1 MDPILTSKFLDVPFA
16 GTGTTLERNALI
28 GVIRNLIKDNKY
40 TVDYILDYCTSAG
53 YSYKMASDVFTEL
66 TGLSPKLIVNN
77 NEYYKMPSYVPNMCI
92 AWGEAKTKKDVAYYI
107 VPGVYGYVVMEK
119 DEVNAPVPAVE
130 VATIPEAIDELKKV
144 AKKIQTLHKIITEK
158 LLETEDIQTSADDT
172 YLVNM
177 PYCSDP
183 VFVLKKNFKDK
194 VIGIKEFE
202 KQARQ
207 LVAEDKISIEKAEDL
222 MSWKDDLIDEDESYN
237 NEVLEHTE
245 KWNQLKADE
254 DYEAEG
260 SIAVNELTLY
270 TINDGQL
277 YYQKTQHIIENYA
290 KKMLRNVYDET
301 LAIKGFMYVVNDA
314 LKKYNAKFG
323 ELRLTKEEKEE
334 VAKNLLDHYMDEI
347 KDTADQISTGR
358 VKKESS
364 EDEEDYFD
372 SFNYIYNLLLDGDI
386 QAYKARLDDF
396 TEEELIDYLE
406 WASEHDIDKKDL
418 ELELSSK
425 RKRSISE
432 YTEIA
437 KNMKEEGKTRAQIVN
452 YLQGKIQ
459 DEEIT
464 RILDSIY
471 NKKQSSKKITAEE
484 ADLDDLMSEESK
496 DKVQEEMEQI
506 KDTPVSELLSERT
519 PSDYF
524 DKSLQ
529 EDKVDTINDVVSKC
543 IDKFSEKFKDFEKY
557 EVKILSYNTK
567 VLGDYTPNKTEMIED
582 EQINAN
588 AVLQVILQIT
598 NNADETETKKALA
611 VFSVTNGK
619 LHWTGTI
626 RGENDE
632 VVAFTE
638 EGLDSL
644 FEVEEVKDEELEDI
658 I

>member
-16 GTGTTLERNALI
+16 GIGTTLERNALI
-28 GVIRNLIKDNKY
+28 SVIRNLIKDNKY

-107 VPGVYGYVVMEK
+107 VPGAYGYVVMEK
-119 DEVNAPVPAVE
+119 DEVNAPVPVVE
-130 VATIPEAIDELKKV
+130 VATIPEAVDELKKV

-158 LLETEDIQTSADDT
+158 LLETEDIQTSANDT
-172 YLVNM
+172 HLVNK

-207 LVAEDKISIEKAEDL
+207 LVTEDKISIEKAEDL

-254 DYEAEG
+254 D
-260 SIAVNELTLY
+260 
-270 TINDGQL
+270 
-277 YYQKTQHIIENYA
+277 
-290 KKMLRNVYDET
+290 
-301 LAIKGFMYVVNDA
+301 
-314 LKKYNAKFG
+314 
-323 ELRLTKEEKEE
+323 
-334 VAKNLLDHYMDEI
+334 
-347 KDTADQISTGR
+347 
-358 VKKESS
+358 
-364 EDEEDYFD
+364 EEDYFD
-372 SFNYIYNLLLDGDI
+372 NFDYIYNLLLDGDI
-386 QAYKARLDDF
+386 QAYKAKLDDF

-406 WASEHDIDKKDL
+406 WASEHNIDKKDL
-418 ELELSSK
+418 ELELSNK
-425 RKRSISE
+425 RKSSVSE
-432 YTEIA
+432 YIETA
-437 KNMKEEGKTRAQIVN
+437 KNMKEEGKTRAQINN

-459 DEEIT
+459 DEEIK

-496 DKVQEEMEQI
+496 DEVQEEMEQI
-506 KDTPVSELLSERT
+506 KDTPVSELLSEQT
-519 PSDYF
+519 PADYF

-567 VLGDYTPNKTEMIED
+567 VLGDYTPNKAEMIED

-588 AVLQVILQIT
+588 AILQVILQIT
-598 NNADETETKKALA
+598 NNADETEMKKALA
-611 VFSVTNGK
+611 VFSITDGK

-644 FEVEEVKDEELEDI
+644 FEVEEVKDKELEDI

>member
-28 GVIRNLIKDNKY
+28 GVIRNLIKNNKY
-40 TVDYILDYCTSAG
+40 TVDYILDYCASAG

-107 VPGVYGYVVMEK
+107 VPGAYGYVVMEK
-119 DEVNAPVPAVE
+119 DEVNAPVPVVE

-158 LLETEDIQTSADDT
+158 LLETENIQTSADDT
-172 YLVNM
+172 YLVNK

-202 KQARQ
+202 RQARQ

-245 KWNQLKADE
+245 KWNQLKA
-254 DYEAEG
+254 
-260 SIAVNELTLY
+260 
-270 TINDGQL
+270 
-277 YYQKTQHIIENYA
+277 
-290 KKMLRNVYDET
+290 
-301 LAIKGFMYVVNDA
+301 
-314 LKKYNAKFG
+314 
-323 ELRLTKEEKEE
+323 
-334 VAKNLLDHYMDEI
+334 
-347 KDTADQISTGR
+347 
-358 VKKESS
+358 
-364 EDEEDYFD
+364 EDEE
-372 SFNYIYNLLLDGDI
+372 N
-386 QAYKARLDDF
+386 
-396 TEEELIDYLE
+396 YLE
-406 WASEHDIDKKDL
+406 SFDYTYSLLVNGNIDLYKKKLNKMSKAELMAYIDWAE
-418 ELELSSK
+418 EMG
-425 RKRSISE
+425 ISHE
-432 YTEIA
+432 KLKLHY
-437 KNMKEEGKTRAQIVN
+437 
-452 YLQGKIQ
+452 
-459 DEEIT
+459 IT
-464 RILDSIY
+464 A
-471 NKKQSSKKITAEE
+471 SKKVTAEE

-496 DKVQEEMEQI
+496 DEVQEEMEQI
-506 KDTPVSELLSERT
+506 KDTPVSELLSEQT
-519 PSDYF
+519 PADYF

-598 NNADETETKKALA
+598 NNADETEMKKALA

-644 FEVEEVKDEELEDI
+644 FEVEEVKEEELEDI

>member
-40 TVDYILDYCTSAG
+40 TVDYILDYCASAG

-107 VPGVYGYVVMEK
+107 IPGAYGYVVMEK
-119 DEVNAPVPAVE
+119 DEVNAPVPTIE

-158 LLETEDIQTSADDT
+158 LLETENVQTSADDT
-172 YLVNM
+172 YLVNK

-202 KQARQ
+202 RQARQ

-245 KWNQLKADE
+245 KWNQLKA
-254 DYEAEG
+254 
-260 SIAVNELTLY
+260 
-270 TINDGQL
+270 
-277 YYQKTQHIIENYA
+277 
-290 KKMLRNVYDET
+290 
-301 LAIKGFMYVVNDA
+301 
-314 LKKYNAKFG
+314 
-323 ELRLTKEEKEE
+323 
-334 VAKNLLDHYMDEI
+334 
-347 KDTADQISTGR
+347 
-358 VKKESS
+358 
-364 EDEEDYFD
+364 EDEE
-372 SFNYIYNLLLDGDI
+372 
-386 QAYKARLDDF
+386 A
-396 TEEELIDYLE
+396 
-406 WASEHDIDKKDL
+406 DL
-418 ELELSSK
+418 ESFDYTYSLLVNGNIDLYKKRLNKMSKVELMAYIDWAEEMGISHEKLKLHYITASK
-425 RKRSISE
+425 KVTAEDEFEKAFENDLIIDDE
-432 YTEIA
+432 NDIA
-437 KNMKEEGKTRAQIVN
+437 WFPGYEEHKFKIEPSYEKMKEKALKIWKQIH
-452 YLQGKIQ
+452 
-459 DEEIT
+459 
-464 RILDSIY
+464 
-471 NKKQSSKKITAEE
+471 SSKKVTAEE

-496 DKVQEEMEQI
+496 DEVQEEMEQI
-506 KDTPVSELLSERT
+506 KDTPVSELLSEQT
-519 PSDYF
+519 PADYF
-524 DKSLQ
+524 DKSIQ

-598 NNADETETKKALA
+598 NNADETEMKKALA
-611 VFSVTNGK
+611 VFSVTDGK
-619 LHWTGTI
+619 LHWAGTI

>member
-16 GTGTTLERNALI
+16 GIGTTLERNALI
-28 GVIRNLIKDNKY
+28 SVIRNLIKDNKY

-158 LLETEDIQTSADDT
+158 LLETEDIQTSANDT
-172 YLVNM
+172 HLVNT

-254 DYEAEG
+254 D
-260 SIAVNELTLY
+260 
-270 TINDGQL
+270 
-277 YYQKTQHIIENYA
+277 
-290 KKMLRNVYDET
+290 
-301 LAIKGFMYVVNDA
+301 
-314 LKKYNAKFG
+314 
-323 ELRLTKEEKEE
+323 
-334 VAKNLLDHYMDEI
+334 
-347 KDTADQISTGR
+347 
-358 VKKESS
+358 
-364 EDEEDYFD
+364 EEDYFD
-372 SFNYIYNLLLDGDI
+372 NFDYIYNLLLDGDI
-386 QAYKARLDDF
+386 QAYKAKLDDF

-406 WASEHDIDKKDL
+406 WASEHNIDKKDL
-418 ELELSSK
+418 ELELSNK
-425 RKRSISE
+425 RKSSVSE
-432 YTEIA
+432 YIETA
-437 KNMKEEGKTRAQIVN
+437 KNMKEEGKTRAQINN

-459 DEEIT
+459 DEEIKKT
-464 RILDSIY
+464 LDSIY

-496 DKVQEEMEQI
+496 DEVQEEMEQI

-644 FEVEEVKDEELEDI
+644 FEVEKIKDEELEDI

>member
-172 YLVNM
+172 YLVNT

-222 MSWKDDLIDEDESYN
+222 MSWKDDLIDKDESYN

-254 DYEAEG
+254 DE
-260 SIAVNELTLY
+260 
-270 TINDGQL
+270 
-277 YYQKTQHIIENYA
+277 
-290 KKMLRNVYDET
+290 
-301 LAIKGFMYVVNDA
+301 
-314 LKKYNAKFG
+314 
-323 ELRLTKEEKEE
+323 
-334 VAKNLLDHYMDEI
+334 
-347 KDTADQISTGR
+347 
-358 VKKESS
+358 
-364 EDEEDYFD
+364 EEDYFD
-372 SFNYIYNLLLDGDI
+372 SFNYIYNLLLDGDTN
-386 QAYKARLDDF
+386 AYKARLMDF
-396 TEEELIDYLE
+396 TEEELTDYLE

-418 ELELSSK
+418 MLELSPK
-425 RKRSISE
+425 RKPSISE
-432 YTEIA
+432 YKSIA
-437 KNMKEEGKTRAQIVN
+437 QNMKNEGKTRSQIIT

-459 DEEIT
+459 PESISEILNSIYGKKEASKKVTAEELQIMFKNYGNNDITADEEIKNFLKDT
-464 RILDSIY
+464 GANLEVKENGLRIIKYKGKEY
-471 NKKQSSKKITAEE
+471 NIFTGDILLKDNNVLYIKKPSYEGNFKIKVSSSKKITAEE

-496 DKVQEEMEQI
+496 DEVQEEMEQI
-506 KDTPVSELLSERT
+506 KDTPVSELLSEQT

-529 EDKVDTINDVVSKC
+529 KDKVDTINDVVSKC

-598 NNADETETKKALA
+598 NNADETEIKKALA

>member
-16 GTGTTLERNALI
+16 GIGTTLERNALI
-28 GVIRNLIKDNKY
+28 SVIRNLIKDNKY

-53 YSYKMASDVFTEL
+53 YSYKTASDVFTEL

-107 VPGVYGYVVMEK
+107 VPGAYGYVIMEK
-119 DEVNAPVPAVE
+119 DEVNAPVPVVE

-158 LLETEDIQTSADDT
+158 LLETEDIQTSANDT
-172 YLVNM
+172 HLVNK

-207 LVAEDKISIEKAEDL
+207 LVTEDKISIEKAEDL

-254 DYEAEG
+254 D
-260 SIAVNELTLY
+260 
-270 TINDGQL
+270 
-277 YYQKTQHIIENYA
+277 
-290 KKMLRNVYDET
+290 
-301 LAIKGFMYVVNDA
+301 
-314 LKKYNAKFG
+314 
-323 ELRLTKEEKEE
+323 
-334 VAKNLLDHYMDEI
+334 
-347 KDTADQISTGR
+347 
-358 VKKESS
+358 
-364 EDEEDYFD
+364 EEDYFD
-372 SFNYIYNLLLDGDI
+372 NFDYIYNLLLDGDI
-386 QAYKARLDDF
+386 QAYKAKLDDF

-406 WASEHDIDKKDL
+406 WASEHNIDKKDL
-418 ELELSSK
+418 ELELSNK
-425 RKRSISE
+425 RKSSVSE
-432 YTEIA
+432 YIETA
-437 KNMKEEGKTRAQIVN
+437 KNMKEEGKTRAQINN

-459 DEEIT
+459 DEEIK

-496 DKVQEEMEQI
+496 DEVQEEMEQI
-506 KDTPVSELLSERT
+506 KDTPVSELLSEQT
-519 PSDYF
+519 PADYF

-567 VLGDYTPNKTEMIED
+567 VLGDYTPNKAEMIED

-588 AVLQVILQIT
+588 AILQVILQIT
-598 NNADETETKKALA
+598 NNADETEMKKALA
-611 VFSVTNGK
+611 VFSITDGK

-644 FEVEEVKDEELEDI
+644 FEVEEVKDKELEDI

>member
-40 TVDYILDYCTSAG
+40 TVDYILDYCASAG

-107 VPGVYGYVVMEK
+107 VPGTYGYVVMEK
-119 DEVNAPVPAVE
+119 DEVNAPSPVVE

-158 LLETEDIQTSADDT
+158 LLETENIQTSADDT
-172 YLVNM
+172 YLVNK

-237 NEVLEHTE
+237 NEVLEHAE

-254 DYEAEG
+254 DIDENDPDYENRVKEAFIELSG
-260 SIAVNELTLY
+260 MIEELDIFEDYTKRSGKDKLFDAYLQLGREIA
-270 TINDGQL
+270 
-277 YYQKTQHIIENYA
+277 
-290 KKMLRNVYDET
+290 DEWD
-301 LAIKGFMYVVNDA
+301 IRPEA
-314 LKKYNAKFG
+314 LFG
-323 ELRLTKEEKEE
+323 EMILKNPELVKRL
-334 VAKNLLDHYMDEI
+334 
-347 KDTADQISTGR
+347 
-358 VKKESS
+358 
-364 EDEEDYFD
+364 ED
-372 SFNYIYNLLLDGDI
+372 L
-386 QAYKARLDDF
+386 
-396 TEEELIDYLE
+396 
-406 WASEHDIDKKDL
+406 DID
-418 ELELSSK
+418 
-425 RKRSISE
+425 
-432 YTEIA
+432 
-437 KNMKEEGKTRAQIVN
+437 NFNKEVETW
-452 YLQGKIQ
+452 
-459 DEEIT
+459 
-464 RILDSIY
+464 
-471 NKKQSSKKITAEE
+471 KKQSSKKITAEE
-484 ADLDDLMSEESK
+484 ADLDDLMVEESK
-496 DKVQEEMEQI
+496 DEVQEEMEQI
-506 KDTPVSELLSERT
+506 KDTPVSELLSEQT
-519 PSDYF
+519 PADYF

>member
-16 GTGTTLERNALI
+16 GIGTTLERNALI
-28 GVIRNLIKDNKY
+28 SVIRNLIKDNKY

-107 VPGVYGYVVMEK
+107 VPGAYGYVVMEK
-119 DEVNAPVPAVE
+119 DEVNAPVPVVE

-158 LLETEDIQTSADDT
+158 LLETEDIQTSANDT
-172 YLVNM
+172 HLVNK

-207 LVAEDKISIEKAEDL
+207 LVTEDKISIEKAEDL

-254 DYEAEG
+254 D
-260 SIAVNELTLY
+260 
-270 TINDGQL
+270 
-277 YYQKTQHIIENYA
+277 
-290 KKMLRNVYDET
+290 
-301 LAIKGFMYVVNDA
+301 
-314 LKKYNAKFG
+314 
-323 ELRLTKEEKEE
+323 
-334 VAKNLLDHYMDEI
+334 
-347 KDTADQISTGR
+347 
-358 VKKESS
+358 
-364 EDEEDYFD
+364 EEDYFD
-372 SFNYIYNLLLDGDI
+372 NFDYIYNLLLDGDI
-386 QAYKARLDDF
+386 QAYKAKLDDF

-406 WASEHDIDKKDL
+406 WASEHNIDKKDL
-418 ELELSSK
+418 ELELSNK
-425 RKRSISE
+425 RKSSVSE
-432 YTEIA
+432 YIETA
-437 KNMKEEGKTRAQIVN
+437 KNMKEEGKTRAQINN

-459 DEEIT
+459 DEEIK

-496 DKVQEEMEQI
+496 DEVQEEMEQI
-506 KDTPVSELLSERT
+506 KDTPVSELLSEQT
-519 PSDYF
+519 PADYF

-567 VLGDYTPNKTEMIED
+567 VLGDYTPNKAEMIED

-588 AVLQVILQIT
+588 AILQVILQIT
-598 NNADETETKKALA
+598 NNADETEMKKALA
-611 VFSVTNGK
+611 VFSITDGK

-644 FEVEEVKDEELEDI
+644 FEVEEVKDKELEDI

>member
-16 GTGTTLERNALI
+16 GIGTTLERNALI
-28 GVIRNLIKDNKY
+28 SVIRNLIKDNKY

-107 VPGVYGYVVMEK
+107 VPGAYGYVVMEK

-158 LLETEDIQTSADDT
+158 LLETEDIQTSANDT
-172 YLVNM
+172 HLVNT

-207 LVAEDKISIEKAEDL
+207 LVTEDKISIEKAEDL

-254 DYEAEG
+254 D
-260 SIAVNELTLY
+260 
-270 TINDGQL
+270 
-277 YYQKTQHIIENYA
+277 
-290 KKMLRNVYDET
+290 
-301 LAIKGFMYVVNDA
+301 
-314 LKKYNAKFG
+314 
-323 ELRLTKEEKEE
+323 
-334 VAKNLLDHYMDEI
+334 
-347 KDTADQISTGR
+347 
-358 VKKESS
+358 
-364 EDEEDYFD
+364 EEDYFD
-372 SFNYIYNLLLDGDI
+372 NFDYIYNLLLDGDI
-386 QAYKARLDDF
+386 QAYKAKLDDF

-406 WASEHDIDKKDL
+406 WASEHNIDKKDL
-418 ELELSSK
+418 ELELSNK
-425 RKRSISE
+425 RKSSVSE
-432 YTEIA
+432 YIETA
-437 KNMKEEGKTRAQIVN
+437 KNMKEEGKTRAQINN

-459 DEEIT
+459 DEEIK

-496 DKVQEEMEQI
+496 DEVQEEMEQI
-506 KDTPVSELLSERT
+506 KDTPVSELLSEQT
-519 PSDYF
+519 PVDYF

-567 VLGDYTPNKTEMIED
+567 VLGDYTPNKAEMIED

-588 AVLQVILQIT
+588 AILQVILQIT
-598 NNADETETKKALA
+598 NNADETEMKKALA
-611 VFSVTNGK
+611 VFSITDGK

-644 FEVEEVKDEELEDI
+644 FEVEEVKDKELEDI

>member
-40 TVDYILDYCTSAG
+40 TVDYILDYCASAG

-107 VPGVYGYVVMEK
+107 VPGAYGYVVMEK
-119 DEVNAPVPAVE
+119 DEVNAPVPTVE

-158 LLETEDIQTSADDT
+158 LLETENVQTSADDT
-172 YLVNM
+172 YLVNK

-202 KQARQ
+202 RQARQ

-245 KWNQLKADE
+245 KWNQLKA
-254 DYEAEG
+254 
-260 SIAVNELTLY
+260 
-270 TINDGQL
+270 
-277 YYQKTQHIIENYA
+277 
-290 KKMLRNVYDET
+290 
-301 LAIKGFMYVVNDA
+301 
-314 LKKYNAKFG
+314 
-323 ELRLTKEEKEE
+323 
-334 VAKNLLDHYMDEI
+334 
-347 KDTADQISTGR
+347 
-358 VKKESS
+358 
-364 EDEEDYFD
+364 EDEENYFD
-372 SFNYIYNLLLDGDI
+372 NFDYIYNLLLDGDI
-386 QAYKARLDDF
+386 QAYKAKLDDF

-418 ELELSSK
+418 ELELSNK
-425 RKRSISE
+425 REPSISE

-437 KNMKEEGKTRAQIVN
+437 ENMKEEGKTRAQINN

-459 DEEIT
+459 DEEIK

-471 NKKQSSKKITAEE
+471 NKKQSSKKVTAENMEDDKTTYVDSDLVKYHIEKFPSGKWYYWFNNPISKRREQVGPYSTEQEAREFLKKHHSDVDFDHINEKAFKDFFNWEPKNFSSSKKVTAEE

-496 DKVQEEMEQI
+496 DEVQEEMEQI
-506 KDTPVSELLSERT
+506 KDTPVSELLSEQT
-519 PSDYF
+519 PADYF

-598 NNADETETKKALA
+598 NNADETEMKKALA

>member
-16 GTGTTLERNALI
+16 GAGTTLERNALI

-40 TVDYILDYCTSAG
+40 TVDYILDYCASAG

-119 DEVNAPVPAVE
+119 DEVNAPVPTVE

-158 LLETEDIQTSADDT
+158 LLEAENVQTSADDT
-172 YLVNM
+172 YLVNK

-245 KWNQLKADE
+245 KWNQLKA
-254 DYEAEG
+254 
-260 SIAVNELTLY
+260 
-270 TINDGQL
+270 
-277 YYQKTQHIIENYA
+277 
-290 KKMLRNVYDET
+290 
-301 LAIKGFMYVVNDA
+301 
-314 LKKYNAKFG
+314 
-323 ELRLTKEEKEE
+323 
-334 VAKNLLDHYMDEI
+334 
-347 KDTADQISTGR
+347 
-358 VKKESS
+358 

-372 SFNYIYNLLLDGDI
+372 SFDYIYNLLLDGDI
-386 QAYKARLDDF
+386 QAYKAKLDNF

-418 ELELSSK
+418 ELELSNK
-425 RKRSISE
+425 RKPSISE

-437 KNMKEEGKTRAQIVN
+437 KNMKEEGKTRAQIIN

-459 DEEIT
+459 DEEIK

-471 NKKQSSKKITAEE
+471 NKKQSSKNMKKSSLGWGAKPENIEEEIVLDLANTLTNAGDRALELNKMTEGYSTEEERSEMVRVQKEAIAPILEKYKKLFNENNWIYPMLHDHLEDINYHTLNSAIQELMGNKKQSSKKVTAEE

-496 DKVQEEMEQI
+496 DEVQEEMEQI
-506 KDTPVSELLSERT
+506 KDTPVSELLSEQT
-519 PSDYF
+519 PADYF

>member
-40 TVDYILDYCTSAG
+40 TVDYILDYCASAG

-107 VPGVYGYVVMEK
+107 VPGAYGYVVMEK
-119 DEVNAPVPAVE
+119 DEVNAPVPTVE

-158 LLETEDIQTSADDT
+158 LLETENVQTSADDT
-172 YLVNM
+172 YLVNK

-245 KWNQLKADE
+245 KWNQLKA
-254 DYEAEG
+254 
-260 SIAVNELTLY
+260 
-270 TINDGQL
+270 
-277 YYQKTQHIIENYA
+277 
-290 KKMLRNVYDET
+290 
-301 LAIKGFMYVVNDA
+301 
-314 LKKYNAKFG
+314 
-323 ELRLTKEEKEE
+323 
-334 VAKNLLDHYMDEI
+334 
-347 KDTADQISTGR
+347 
-358 VKKESS
+358 

-372 SFNYIYNLLLDGDI
+372 SFDYIYNLLLDGDI
-386 QAYKARLDDF
+386 QAYKSRLDDF

-418 ELELSSK
+418 ELELSNK
-425 RKRSISE
+425 RKPSISE

-437 KNMKEEGKTRAQIVN
+437 KNMKEEGKTRAQIIN
-452 YLQGKIQ
+452 YLQELHIIFKHKI
-459 DEEIT
+459 
-464 RILDSIY
+464 
-471 NKKQSSKKITAEE
+471 
-484 ADLDDLMSEESK
+484 
-496 DKVQEEMEQI
+496 
-506 KDTPVSELLSERT
+506 
-519 PSDYF
+519 
-524 DKSLQ
+524 
-529 EDKVDTINDVVSKC
+529 
-543 IDKFSEKFKDFEKY
+543 
-557 EVKILSYNTK
+557 
-567 VLGDYTPNKTEMIED
+567 
-582 EQINAN
+582 
-588 AVLQVILQIT
+588 
-598 NNADETETKKALA
+598 
-611 VFSVTNGK
+611 
-619 LHWTGTI
+619 
-626 RGENDE
+626 
-632 VVAFTE
+632 
-638 EGLDSL
+638 
-644 FEVEEVKDEELEDI
+644 
-658 I
+658 